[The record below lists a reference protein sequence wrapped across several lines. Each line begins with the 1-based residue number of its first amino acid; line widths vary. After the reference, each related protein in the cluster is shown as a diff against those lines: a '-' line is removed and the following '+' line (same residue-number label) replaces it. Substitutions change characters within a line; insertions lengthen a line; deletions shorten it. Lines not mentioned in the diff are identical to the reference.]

1 MKYLILLTLLFIIVS
16 CSIGPV
22 YVYNYQPVVRI
33 LADTTEATFIVQDL
47 SPDGWWSGDGVDSL
61 NFKIV
66 LSEIKKIKSYITDIQ
81 FNIVTETYGNIFED
95 QISFLTPIEL
105 SGSKSDT
112 LTLPLSVN
120 ERSAYYTDI
129 SDGINDNVGKAA
141 IIIKAIYFD
150 EFGNS
155 YESLPFYLPIKVIK
169 PWGKLWKNYFIFYFF

>member
-1 MKYLILLTLLFIIVS
+1 MKYLFLLMVLSLTLIS
-16 CSIGPV
+16 CTIGPV
-22 YVYNYQPVVRI
+22 YVYNYQPVVKI
-33 LADTTEATFIVQDL
+33 LADTTEVTFFVQDL

-61 NFKIV
+61 NFKIL
-66 LSEIKKIKSYITDIQ
+66 LSEIKKVKSYITDIQ

-95 QISFLTPIEL
+95 RISFLTPIEL

-120 ERSAYYTDI
+120 ERNAYYTDI

-141 IIIKAIYFD
+141 IIIKAIYYD
-150 EFGNS
+150 EFGNI

-169 PWGKLWKNYFIFYFF
+169 P